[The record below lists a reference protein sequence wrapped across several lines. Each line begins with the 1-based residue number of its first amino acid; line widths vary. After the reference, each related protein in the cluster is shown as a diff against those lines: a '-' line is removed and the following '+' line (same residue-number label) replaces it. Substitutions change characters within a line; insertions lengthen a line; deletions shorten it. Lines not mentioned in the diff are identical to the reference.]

1 MITLLY
7 NEAPLLGVSA
17 TIAPIVALYYN
28 NQLLAA
34 ILLVVLIIL
43 IFSFRY
49 NLDNSDSYL
58 MVDDNIVLC
67 PANGVITRLVQTDY
81 QTYITIY
88 TTVKD
93 ERIVVYPANSRVLLQ
108 TTDMLPTQPEQI
120 NKNGY
125 LDTLNQPK
133 VFMLDDAYDVEPNKK
148 MQASL
153 LRLANGAT
161 LRLTQ
166 ESSFGRDNKVSNAYA
181 GQYLGLNN
189 MYANTHLLI
198 PSATPSKYKTPDYKQ
213 FYLSDTLKVGDC
225 VHTGM
230 YLGEYR

>member
-17 TIAPIVALYYN
+17 TIAPIVALYYKN
-28 NQLLAA
+28 NLLAA
-34 ILLVVLIIL
+34 ILLVVLIFL

-49 NLDNSDSYL
+49 TADTLSDT
-58 MVDDNIVLC
+58 DDSVIVC
-67 PANGVITRLVQTDY
+67 PANGVITRLLQTDY
-81 QTYITIY
+81 QTYITIF

-93 ERIVVYPANSRVLLQ
+93 ERKVVYPANSRVLMQ
-108 TTDMLPTQPEQI
+108 NTNMLPTQYNDQI

-125 LDTLNQPK
+125 LDTLNEPE
-133 VFMLDDAYDVEPNKK
+133 VFMLGNVETTKSKNN

-166 ESSFGRDNKVSNAYA
+166 ESSFGQPNNVSYAYA
-181 GQYLGLNN
+181 GQYLGLND

-198 PSATPSKYKTPDYKQ
+198 PAATPSKYKTPDYKQ
-213 FYLSDTLKVGDC
+213 FYLADNLKVGDC
-225 VHTGM
+225 VKTGM